1 MRKYVKVT
9 DRAPRVGDLV
19 RVVKPTIIPKT
30 NGVYDYMVGDILKI
44 ILIEDNDNYSIICED
59 NFSYRY
65 IKGVSDYGCKRMLD
79 REEFEIIEEVEE
91 FTKSDLEPCMVVEFR
106 NGNLYIVSKSKEG
119 LCFIDNYENFI
130 RFMSYDENLL
140 HQSKHDISRQRDVM
154 KVYGL
159 TYLAYKSN
167 DISTKNRKLLF
178 ERQEEP
184 KPSAR
189 DIKIKE
195 LQDQMD
201 KIKKELD
208 GLKDEN

>member
-44 ILIEDNDNYSIICED
+44 IDDTL
-59 NFSYRY
+59 SYRY
-65 IKGVSDYGCKRMLD
+65 AEGIADDGYERRLD
-79 REEFEIIEEVEE
+79 REEFEIIEEVFD

-140 HQSKHDISRQRDVM
+140 HQNKRDISRQRDVM

-159 TYLAYKSN
+159 TYSAYKSN

-178 ERQEEP
+178 ERQEESQ
-184 KPSAR
+184 PSAR

-201 KIKKELD
+201 KIKKEMEE
-208 GLKDEN
+208 LKDEK

>member
-44 ILIEDNDNYSIICED
+44 IDDTL
-59 NFSYRY
+59 SYRY
-65 IKGVSDYGCKRMLD
+65 AEGIADDVYERRLD
-79 REEFEIIEEVEE
+79 REEFEIIEEVFD
-91 FTKSDLEPCMVVEFR
+91 FTKSDLEPCMVVEVR
-106 NGNLYIVSKSKEG
+106 NSDLYIVSKSKEG
-119 LCFIDNYENFI
+119 LCFIDNDENFI
-130 RFMSYDENLL
+130 RFRSYDENLL
-140 HQSKHDISRQRDVM
+140 HESKRDISRQRDVM

-159 TYLAYKSN
+159 TYSAYKSN
-167 DISTKNRKLLF
+167 DISTKNRELLF
-178 ERQEEP
+178 ERQEEAQ
-184 KPSAR
+184 PSAR

-195 LQDQMD
+195 LKDQMD
-201 KIKKELD
+201 AIKRELD